1 MRSLAGEIDE
11 LFIIFL
17 LELRDQILF
26 VGTEWE
32 KQFQVIYGKLNWIEL
47 SILGLFSLNSIFYL
61 N

>member
-32 KQFQVIYGKLNWIEL
+32 KQFQVIYGKLN
-47 SILGLFSLNSIFYL
+47 
-61 N
+61 